1 MDLAMQRQLKTGIS
15 DVFPELTEDVIGRM
29 RNAASPRLRAV
40 MEILIRHLHAFV
52 RESRLTQE
60 EWGYAVDFLTR
71 TGQICSPQRQE
82 FILLSDILGV
92 SMLVDAVNHRSGVGI
107 TDSTVLGPFYTGRQR
122 ELGPGEAILL
132 RQEDGEPVT
141 MTGKVSTEGG
151 APIQNALVEVWQTAP
166 NQLYD
171 VQDHDQPEGHLRAS
185 FRTDAQGRYC
195 FRSIL
200 PVSYPIPNDGPAGQ
214 LLEMMG
220 RHPFR
225 PAHVHFM
232 ISAPGHR
239 KLITHLFLEGDEYLE
254 SDAVF
259 AVKSSLIVTPRMKD
273 GALTIEYDFGLS
285 REPELPPQPG

>member
-151 APIQNALVEVWQTAP
+151 APIQNALVEV
-166 NQLYD
+166 
-171 VQDHDQPEGHLRAS
+171 
-185 FRTDAQGRYC
+185 
-195 FRSIL
+195 
-200 PVSYPIPNDGPAGQ
+200 
-214 LLEMMG
+214 
-220 RHPFR
+220 
-225 PAHVHFM
+225 
-232 ISAPGHR
+232 
-239 KLITHLFLEGDEYLE
+239 
-254 SDAVF
+254 
-259 AVKSSLIVTPRMKD
+259 
-273 GALTIEYDFGLS
+273 
-285 REPELPPQPG
+285 

>member
-1 MDLAMQRQLKTGIS
+1 METR
-15 DVFPELTEDVIGRM
+15 DVFAELTEDVIGRM
-29 RNAASPRLRAV
+29 QNATDQRVREV
-40 MEILIRHLHAFV
+40 MAILIRHLHAFV
-52 RESRLTQE
+52 RESSLTQE
-60 EWGYAVDFLTR
+60 EWGHAIDFLTR
-71 TGQICSPQRQE
+71 TGQMCSQHRQE
-82 FILLSDILGV
+82 FILLSDILGL

-107 TDSTVLGPFYTGRQR
+107 TDSTVLGPFYAGPQR
-122 ELGPGEAILL
+122 ELAPGETILL
-132 RQEDGEPVT
+132 REEDCEPVVLR
-141 MTGKVSTEGG
+141 GEVSTEGG

-232 ISAPGHR
+232 ISAPGYR
-239 KLITHLFLEGDEYLE
+239 KLITHLFLEGDEYLK

-259 AVKSSLIVTPRMKD
+259 AVKSSLIVTPMVKD
-273 GALTIEYDFGLS
+273 GALTIEYNFGLS
-285 REPELPPQPG
+285 RDSEPRA

>member
-40 MEILIRHLHAFV
+40 MEILIRHL
-52 RESRLTQE
+52 
-60 EWGYAVDFLTR
+60 YAVDFLTR

-132 RQEDGEPVT
+132 RQEDAELVR

-166 NQLYD
+166 NQLD
-171 VQDHDQPEGHLRAS
+171 
-185 FRTDAQGRYC
+185 
-195 FRSIL
+195 
-200 PVSYPIPNDGPAGQ
+200 
-214 LLEMMG
+214 
-220 RHPFR
+220 
-225 PAHVHFM
+225 
-232 ISAPGHR
+232 
-239 KLITHLFLEGDEYLE
+239 
-254 SDAVF
+254 
-259 AVKSSLIVTPRMKD
+259 
-273 GALTIEYDFGLS
+273 
-285 REPELPPQPG
+285 